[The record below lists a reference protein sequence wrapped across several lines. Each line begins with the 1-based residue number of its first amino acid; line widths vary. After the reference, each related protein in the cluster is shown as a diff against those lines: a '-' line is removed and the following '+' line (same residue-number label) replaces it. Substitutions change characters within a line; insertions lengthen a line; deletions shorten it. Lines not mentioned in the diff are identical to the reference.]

1 MTNFRQKL
9 AFSAASAF
17 QFPFFRLIYRLAS
30 KMWKKPADRS
40 AGFFVYGRNNLKD
53 AS

>member
-17 QFPFFRLIYRLAS
+17 QFPFLRLYLSPREQNVEKAR
-30 KMWKKPADRS
+30 RS
-40 AGFFVYGRNNLKD
+40 LGGLFVYGRNNLKD